1 MYLLQEMRMAQISLI
16 VNGSQQTLELDPNMP
31 LLWVLRDVLGLRG
44 TKYGCGEG
52 QCGNCVV
59 HVNDQAVRSCVTP
72 VSLVDGKNILT
83 IEGLSPDGSHPL
95 QRAWDAEQVPQ
106 CGYCQPGQIMTA
118 AAFLKQNPNPS
129 DEQINQ
135 VMSGVL
141 CRCGS
146 YQRIKKAI
154 QRVVAE
160 GGL

>member
-1 MYLLQEMRMAQISLI
+1 MAQISLS
-16 VNGSQQTLELDPNMP
+16 VNGTTQSLEVDPNTP
-31 LLWVLRDVLGLRG
+31 LLWVLREVLGLTG

-59 HVNDQAVRSCVTP
+59 LVNDQAVRSCVIPIST
-72 VSLVDGKNILT
+72 LAGKAIVT

-95 QRAWDAEQVPQ
+95 QRAWEADQVSQ
-106 CGYCQPGQIMTA
+106 CGYCQPGQIMAATA
-118 AAFLKQNPNPS
+118 LLMHNSSPS

-135 VMSGVL
+135 AMAGVL
-141 CRCGS
+141 CRCGT

-154 QRVVAE
+154 RRVIAE